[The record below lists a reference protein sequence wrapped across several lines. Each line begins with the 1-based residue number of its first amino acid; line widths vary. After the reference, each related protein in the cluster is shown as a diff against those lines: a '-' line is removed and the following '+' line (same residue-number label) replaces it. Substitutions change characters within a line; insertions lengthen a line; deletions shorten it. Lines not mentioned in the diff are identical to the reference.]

1 MIQLDKIA
9 TTPPANIE
17 KAFAKDAT
25 KNYAKRIG
33 ELQQIMYAQG
43 KYNLLVIMQGM
54 DGSGKDG
61 ATANVFKYC
70 HPAGVNVYSFKKP
83 TDLEFAHDFLWRVHK
98 VAPEKGKIRVF
109 NRSHYEDILIQRV
122 HKWITMEQ
130 VERRMAAIN
139 AFERLLQE
147 DNHTLIIKFYL
158 HLSYEQQALELQER
172 IDDPTKHWKHNPN
185 DWEERKLWSEY
196 RTAYEYAINN
206 SHLPWDIVPVDK
218 RWYRDYVMTKKIVE
232 EMEKLDLAY
241 PSLKED

>member
-70 HPAGVNVYSFKKP
+70 HQAGVNVYSFKKP